1 MDTKASRA
9 LAQTRGTTMRGEDRD
24 LGMGRSIDRRDFIQ
38 GVAAATAGS
47 AIAMAAPSAFAKAG
61 MGPKGAALSG
71 VNVDGAVTAA
81 NYPPFRTGMRG
92 HHPGAYEAAH
102 EMRDG
107 KVFPAG
113 DPTGEMYDLVVVGGG
128 ISGLA
133 AAWYFRERFGNDAK
147 ILIID
152 NMDDF
157 GGHAKRNEFQAS
169 GKQLIAN
176 GGSSYIVGPSFWTK
190 DSIALV
196 NHLGIGPGN
205 PTDRSDGNL
214 YKSLG
219 LESGTFFRKEVYGRD
234 QMVKGGSTLRFDRA
248 WLDQTP
254 FPPAV
259 KESLD
264 RFVNGKTD
272 YLAGMSAAQKVETL
286 RAMSYRDYMLNVAK
300 VHPDVVPLM
309 QGIWCLG
316 SDMGSAWFAFFR
328 HRPGFEGLALERPAN
343 SPEGETIHHDD
354 YHLPAGNSDIA
365 RLIVRD
371 LIPDAL
377 PPGNFA
383 EVETKR
389 VDYSTL
395 DRPGQKVRI
404 RLKSIVTG
412 VKHEGPDGRLFDPD
426 NSECTVNY
434 INDGKM
440 MAVRGKNVV
449 MACMNNVVPYLIPEL
464 PEEQKGAMHQ
474 AVRAVNQV
482 TNVLFRNWQPFVESK
497 VGRVSFPNTFYG
509 SMGLAAQRY
518 LGEMTPPT
526 SPDQPMVVGFG
537 TGSNSGV
544 CSNTTMLSELCGGAA
559 PEPGTYADDQFRMAR
574 AGLLATPF
582 EYFEKAVRSQAA
594 AVFAGTSFDPARD
607 ILAITVNR
615 WGHGFATGRNTL
627 FEADREAKVSP
638 TALAKQPFGRITI
651 ANSDAGGVSTA
662 GTAMDEAFRAVREL
676 EQRQFGFYEVI

>member
-1 MDTKASRA
+1 
-9 LAQTRGTTMRGEDRD
+9 MRGENKD
-24 LGMGRSIDRRDFIQ
+24 LGMGRAIDRRDFIQ
-38 GVAAATAGS
+38 GVAVAAAGS
-47 AIAMAAPSAFAKAG
+47 TFAMAAPSAFAKAA
-61 MGPKGAALSG
+61 MGPMGASLPG
-71 VNVDGAVTAA
+71 VNVDGAVSATT
-81 NYPPFRTGMRG
+81 YPPFRTGMRG
-92 HHPGAYEAAH
+92 HHPGAFEAAH

-113 DPTGEMYDLVVVGGG
+113 EATNEMYDLVVVGGG

-147 ILIID
+147 ILVLD

-157 GGHAKRNEFQAS
+157 GGHAKRNEFYAN

-176 GGSSYIVGPSFWTK
+176 GGSSYMVGTKFWTK
-190 DSIALV
+190 DSIALT

-219 LESGTFFRKEVYGRD
+219 LQSASFFRKEVYGKDLLVR
-234 QMVKGGSTLRFDRA
+234 GGSTLRFDKA
-248 WLDQTP
+248 WLAQVP
-254 FPPAV
+254 LPNEV

-264 RFVNGKTD
+264 RFVNGNVD
-272 YLAGMSAAQKVETL
+272 YFPGMSEAQKVETL
-286 RAMSYRDYMLNVAK
+286 RSMSYRDYMLNVAK

-328 HRPGFEGLALERPAN
+328 HRPGFGGLGIERPAN
-343 SPEGETIHHDD
+343 SPEGETIEHSD

-395 DRPGQKVRI
+395 DRAGQKVRI
-404 RLKSIVTG
+404 RLSSIVTQ
-412 VKHEGPDGRLFDPD
+412 VKHEGPAGRLFDPD
-426 NSECTVNY
+426 NSECSISY
-434 INDGKM
+434 IKDGKM

-482 TNVLFRNWQPFVESK
+482 TNVLFRNWKPFVEAK
-497 VGRVSFPNTFYG
+497 VGNVAFPNTFYG
-509 SMGLAAQRY
+509 AMGLAQQRY
-518 LGEMTPPT
+518 LGEMVPST
-526 SPDQPMVVGFG
+526 SPDQPMVVGFN

-544 CSNTTMLSELCGGAA
+544 CSNTTMLSELCGGNP

-582 EYFEKAVRSQAA
+582 EYFEKAVRTQAA

-615 WGHGFATGRNTL
+615 WGHGFTTGRNTL
-627 FEADREAKVSP
+627 YEADREATVSP
-638 TALAKQPFGRITI
+638 TAIAKQPFGRITI

-676 EQRQFGFYEVI
+676 EQRQLGFYELI